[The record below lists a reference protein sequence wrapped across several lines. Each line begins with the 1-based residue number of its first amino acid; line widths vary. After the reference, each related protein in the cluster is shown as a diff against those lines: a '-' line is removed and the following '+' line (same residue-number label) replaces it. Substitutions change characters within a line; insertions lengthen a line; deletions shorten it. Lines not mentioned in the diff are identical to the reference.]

1 MYSQLLHLIDMPRT
15 LPQQLTMLKIPGKE
29 HKFRPSTKTMPLIG
43 GGGGGG
49 ACQNARE
56 FLELQGVCKRP
67 GDIIFQFWRHRTL
80 KQYSTYITKYI
91 TFRGSQPID
100 FVTPTLS
107 QALDFLVS
115 LKMELYGYCGINTA
129 RSFLSYTINPLA
141 FILLLQ
147 VSSKGFS

>member
-1 MYSQLLHLIDMPRT
+1 MPRT

-29 HKFRPSTKTMPLIG
+29 HKFCPSTKTMPLIR
-43 GGGGGG
+43 GGG

-56 FLELQGVCKRP
+56 VLELQGVFKRP
-67 GDIIFQFWRHRTL
+67 GDIILQFWRHGTL

-100 FVTPTLS
+100 FVPPTLS

-129 RSFLSYTINPLA
+129 RSFL
-141 FILLLQ
+141 
-147 VSSKGFS
+147 